1 MNDDLASY
9 PALALR
15 GEKVSIA
22 SPSMTA
28 HYPSWHAVDPALETV
43 RTKIATIGTEIARGA
58 DPITRPTLF
67 FCLAL
72 LLWGA
77 PALVLLRYSPNQLL
91 HVLFGIWLNA
101 TTDDLLI
108 LLAAVAFFVG
118 TGLLVGSAT
127 QRLAR
132 GLGRYRIALR
142 VAIAPAILLSL
153 LLTGF
158 AGFLFFLGVLLR
170 CCPSLL

>member
-15 GEKVSIA
+15 GEKVLIA
-22 SPSMTA
+22 SRSMTTR
-28 HYPSWHAVDPALETV
+28 YPNRHAVDPALV
-43 RTKIATIGTEIARGA
+43 RTKIATIATEIARGA
-58 DPITRPTLF
+58 DPIARPMLF
-67 FCLAL
+67 LCVAL

-77 PALVLLRYSPNQLL
+77 PALVLLRYSPNQLF

-101 TTDDLLI
+101 TNENLLM
-108 LLAAVAFFVG
+108 LLGAVAFFVG
-118 TGLLVGSAT
+118 TGLLVGLAT

-132 GLGRYRIALR
+132 RLGRYRTALR

-153 LLTGF
+153 LSTGF
-158 AGFLFFLGVLLR
+158 AGSLFFLGVLLR
-170 CCPSLL
+170 CFPSLL